1 MTGSRQQS
9 HSWGTKREALDPLWN
24 EHRNPACHWYIQ
36 VNRDQYCNIYI
47 CQCMQLLHDGMAE
60 TILSTEWLLCGDA
73 TYHPLCKFISQ
84 VPTRAPTAAVMA
96 GLVLRRFPVLLHT
109 QLKATKYFVYPQLPN
124 IPHYLAEAYIT
135 VTNNL
140 LPWVRDLH
148 SAGLPIG
155 TTEPITSHNESL
167 QVVKWSAIAKQSH
180 CANCGIGC
188 HQLKI
193 ETGRYPRPVPPPTA
207 NIAQLTVWRTRS
219 IS

>member
-60 TILSTEWLLCGDA
+60 TILSTEWSLCGDA

-96 GLVLRRFPVLLHT
+96 GLVLRRFPVLLPWLFSL
-109 QLKATKYFVYPQLPN
+109 Q
-124 IPHYLAEAYIT
+124 T
-135 VTNNL
+135 VI
-140 LPWVRDLH
+140 
-148 SAGLPIG
+148 PIG
-155 TTEPITSHNESL
+155 CSMPGLGGGSREDCSWCGMELSYASSSMCPGLQHRTVASLSH
-167 QVVKWSAIAKQSH
+167 I
-180 CANCGIGC
+180 
-188 HQLKI
+188 
-193 ETGRYPRPVPPPTA
+193 
-207 NIAQLTVWRTRS
+207 
-219 IS
+219 